1 MASTTTHLLT
11 KAFRNFLP
19 KGTSATRTY
28 KAVNLN
34 GLHLLRVTCKIKEG
48 NTIIDFKREGL
59 KANHPSADSIQT
71 GDGKH
76 FKHAANR
83 YLTHDC
89 KPSCAIAGDKLVA
102 TKDLKPG
109 YQINIDFRSQI
120 ISEPFICA
128 CGHCEGTYITGK
140 QQRSL
145 TQQDIAEFK
154 YRLYQG
160 LRQIDLSNRGIT
172 YDMAKGLLQELR
184 NYPNI
189 HTLNLS
195 NNPISKHEKQK
206 LLEQA
211 SELEL
216 DLGFLIPEIV
226 SRIAAVSKQLD
237 TEAEP
242 PAAAPAA

>member
-1 MASTTTHLLT
+1 
-11 KAFRNFLP
+11 
-19 KGTSATRTY
+19 
-28 KAVNLN
+28 
-34 GLHLLRVTCKIKEG
+34 
-48 NTIIDFKREGL
+48 
-59 KANHPSADSIQT
+59 
-71 GDGKH
+71 
-76 FKHAANR
+76 
-83 YLTHDC
+83 
-89 KPSCAIAGDKLVA
+89 
-102 TKDLKPG
+102 
-109 YQINIDFRSQI
+109 
-120 ISEPFICA
+120 
-128 CGHCEGTYITGK
+128 
-140 QQRSL
+140 
-145 TQQDIAEFK
+145 
-154 YRLYQG
+154 
-160 LRQIDLSNRGIT
+160 
-172 YDMAKGLLQELR
+172 MAKGLLQELR